1 VKATF
6 SFIALIS
13 SSMST
18 HHTEQNKESQNDK
31 NQAGMPEQPKADS
44 LPAGDLDEATEERLA
59 EEAEDAGVTHPNR
72 GHNKPDNGK
81 GSYA

>member
-1 VKATF
+1 MA
-6 SFIALIS
+6 
-13 SSMST
+13 T
-18 HHTEQNKESQNDK
+18 HHTEQNQRSQTDK
-31 NQAGMPEQPKADS
+31 NQPGMPEQPKADA

-59 EEAEDAGVTHPNR
+59 EEAEDAGITHPNR

>member
-1 VKATF
+1 MA
-6 SFIALIS
+6 
-13 SSMST
+13 T
-18 HHTEQNKESQNDK
+18 HHTEQNKESQTNK
-31 NQAGMPEQPKADS
+31 NQPGLPEQPKADA

-59 EEAEDAGVTHPNR
+59 EEAEDAGISHPNR

>member
-1 VKATF
+1 MA
-6 SFIALIS
+6 
-13 SSMST
+13 T
-18 HHTEQNKESQNDK
+18 HHTEQNKESQTDK
-31 NQAGMPEQPKADS
+31 NQPGMPEQPKADA

-59 EEAEDAGVTHPNR
+59 DEAEDAGITHPNR